1 MPYKDP
7 ERKRQWEYEHREE
20 RNTRRR
26 KAVPVSAIDLLP
38 NSMAV
43 QSAGTGVN
51 LALGVLAGVSLLLI
65 LLFARLRSRDFP
77 KTSEGVQPGF

>member
-1 MPYKDP
+1 M
-7 ERKRQWEYEHREE
+7 
-20 RNTRRR
+20 
-26 KAVPVSAIDLLP
+26 
-38 NSMAV
+38 
-43 QSAGTGVN
+43 N